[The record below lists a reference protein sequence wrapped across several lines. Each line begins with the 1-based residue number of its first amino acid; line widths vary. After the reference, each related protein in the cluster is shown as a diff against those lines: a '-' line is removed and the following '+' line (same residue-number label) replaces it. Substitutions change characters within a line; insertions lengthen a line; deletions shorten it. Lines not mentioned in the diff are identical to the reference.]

1 MISEVFIVGLGQIGG
16 SLARAFRENG
26 VAERIYG
33 YDLRNNHHYRKILDE
48 FVSLSRGI
56 EKADLIVLSTPVREI
71 IKLIR
76 KTGPVLSSDQ
86 VVLDT
91 GSSKRE
97 IIAEMKNFPRPK
109 FVGGH
114 PMAGTVKREEM
125 AWNPDLFRGKPF
137 FLCYP
142 DESRKEELREVKE
155 VVVKI
160 EALPVEISAEEHD
173 LLAALTSHFPY
184 LISLALFSIYLEKRG
199 QNQKVDDFV
208 STGFLGATRLVL
220 TPGMMG
226 NDLLLTNRDNLKNL
240 SKLLKS
246 RIDELMLMIEQGS
259 IDSLIDILNAE
270 AEKRRSWYENAGF

>member
-1 MISEVFIVGLGQIGG
+1 MISDVFIIGLGQIGG
-16 SLARAFRENG
+16 SLALALRENG
-26 VAERIYG
+26 LAEKIYG
-33 YDLRNNHHYRKILDE
+33 YDVRNDQEYRKILDG
-48 FVSLSRGI
+48 FVSFNRGI
-56 EKADLIVLSTPVREI
+56 EKADLIVLCTPVREI

-76 KTGPVLSSDQ
+76 KIGPVLASDQ
-86 VVLDT
+86 LVLDT

-97 IIAEMKNFPRPK
+97 VISEMKKFPRAK

-114 PMAGTVKREEM
+114 PMAGTVRRKEL
-125 AWNPDLFRGKPF
+125 AWNPKLFKGRPF

-142 DESRKEELREVKE
+142 EQARKDELIKE
-155 VVVKI
+155 VVTKI
-160 EALPVEISAEEHD
+160 GALPVEISAEEHD
-173 LLAALTSHFPY
+173 LLVALTSHFPY
-184 LISLALFSIYLEKRG
+184 LISLALFSIYLEKRT
-199 QNQKVDDFV
+199 QNEKVDDFV

-246 RIDELMLMIEQGS
+246 RIDELMLRLEQGN
-259 IDSLIDILNAE
+259 IDSLIDVLKAE